1 MANLTAEVVKTF
13 LSDDNRFNVAVAHAA
28 LTGQETAYRSLDKV
42 VTVLETELTEPD
54 QISDLAYWAMKAE
67 INSLTVA
74 E

>member
-13 LSDDNRFNVAVAHAA
+13 LSDENRFNVAAAHAV

-42 VTVLETELTEPD
+42 VTALETELTEPD
-54 QISDLAYWAMKAE
+54 QISDLAYWAMKDE
-67 INSLTVA
+67 INSLTLP

>member
-13 LSDDNRFNVAVAHAA
+13 LSDDNRFNVAAAHAV

-42 VTVLETELTEPD
+42 VTALETELTEAD
-54 QISDLAYWAMKAE
+54 QIADLAYWAMRAE